1 MHGAALGAAEGEGG
15 RRRQGWDGD
24 FLKEGRACSGTI
36 ALAMSSDF
44 VHLHL
49 HTDYSM
55 LDGACDTKLLCKR
68 AKELDMPAVAMTDHG
83 NIFGAVHFFNDAKEA
98 GVKPILGCELYV
110 CKKEDHRAE
119 PQGDSYNHLIVL
131 AENEAGYK
139 NLTKICSE
147 ASLHGFY
154 YKPRVSK
161 RYLAEHAE
169 GLVALSACLKGEV
182 AERLME
188 GKYEAARTA
197 AKTLEDIFGRGNF
210 FLEIQDQGLEEE
222 KRISKDLFRLE
233 QELEIPMVA
242 TNDCHY
248 ICEDDCVAQ
257 DAMVCI
263 QTGKSIADP
272 NRMKFST
279 NQFFVKSAEEMGRVF
294 KGYEQV
300 LRRTVGIAERC
311 NLQLD
316 KIKNPWPKFDVP
328 EGETIDSYFERI
340 AREGFAK
347 RMNLLRALKE
357 QGKLKHGFG
366 DYEDR
371 LNREINMITQMKF
384 PGYFL
389 IVWDFIRYA
398 RSEGIPVG
406 PGRGSAA
413 GSLVGYAMGITDV
426 DPIQNELLFERFLN
440 PERVSMPDID
450 VDFCMNRRGEVINY
464 VTGKYGR
471 EQVAQIITF
480 GTLAAKAAIKDTGR
494 VLDMPYNEVDR
505 IAKMIPGT
513 PGMTIDKAMAD
524 VTAFNDAYTNDPAI
538 RNLVD
543 TAKKL
548 EGMVRNSGVHASA
561 VVIAPV
567 PLDELVP
574 LYKTK
579 NDEIVTAYDMKAVEK
594 MGLLKMDFLGLT
606 TLTIIDDCLKL
617 IKMTRGETVEM
628 ETLPMEDEE
637 TFVKVFHKGQTS
649 GVFQFESDGMQDVL
663 RRYQPTTVDDLTAL
677 NALYRPG
684 PIQGGMIDDF
694 IERKWGRKKVDYM
707 LPELERLLKETLGV
721 IVYQEQVMQIANV
734 IAGYSLGEAD
744 LLRRAMGKKIA
755 SEMDSQR
762 ERFMQGAA
770 ERKFAK
776 EKAGHIFDLMAQFA
790 GYGFNKSHSAAY
802 AMVAYQT
809 AYLKTHYPVEFM
821 AALLTSVTGKTEDV
835 VKYIGESRE
844 MGIEVLAPD
853 VHESAKD
860 FTPIFS
866 PEGSKIRFGLSAVKN
881 VGGNA
886 IGSIVEARQERRF
899 KGIYDFC
906 ERVDLRLLNKRVLE
920 SLIKSGA
927 MDSLGGRSRLMEA
940 LDKAMEQAQKAARD
954 REAGQH
960 GLFGVF
966 EDASPVA
973 GAAERLPNVPE
984 WEESERLANE
994 KEILGFWITG
1004 HPLEKYQDKI
1014 EDLHAIKTSDVLAMK
1029 RSTNKGEDIF
1039 VAGLITGVRVAKT
1052 RKGDMMAGLVLEDM
1066 HGRVEA
1072 AVFPEAYKR
1081 LSEKVKLEVAV
1092 LVKAAVRVEEDAA
1105 PKLFIN
1111 EITALDD
1118 AKAKTPK
1125 SVRVTIQLPD
1135 AMPET
1140 VDALHGLFTR
1150 SKGEARVLFDLVRP
1164 GEYVVVMEAEG
1175 YNVLA
1180 DRAFMRS
1187 VRELCGP
1194 DSVTVI
1200 D

>member
-1 MHGAALGAAEGEGG
+1 
-15 RRRQGWDGD
+15 
-24 FLKEGRACSGTI
+24 
-36 ALAMSSDF
+36 MSSDF

-98 GVKPILGCELYV
+98 GIKPILGCELYV

-119 PQGDSYNHLIVL
+119 PQGDTYNHLIVL
-131 AENEAGYK
+131 AENEVGYK

-169 GLVALSACLKGEV
+169 GLIGMSACLKGEV

-188 GKYEAARTA
+188 GKYEAARSA

-210 FLEIQDQGLEEE
+210 FLEIQDQGLAEE
-222 KRISKDLFRLE
+222 KRIQRDLFRLE
-233 QELEIPMVA
+233 QDLDIPMVA
-242 TNDCHY
+242 TNDSHY
-248 ICEDDCVAQ
+248 ICEDDCLAQ
-257 DAMVCI
+257 DVMICI

-272 NRMKFST
+272 NRMKFQT
-279 NQFFVKSAEEMGRVF
+279 NQFFVRSYEEMAKVF

-311 NLQLD
+311 NLKLAAV
-316 KIKNPWPKFDVP
+316 KNPFPNFEVP
-328 EGETIDSYFERI
+328 PGETIDSFFERI
-340 AREGFAK
+340 AREGMA
-347 RMNLLRALKE
+347 RRLNLLRERKE
-357 QGKLKHGFG
+357 LGKLKHSFN
-366 DYEDR
+366 DYEER
-371 LNREINMITQMKF
+371 LNREIGIIKQMQF

-398 RSEGIPVG
+398 KENGIPVG

-413 GSLVGYAMGITDV
+413 GSLVGYAMGITDI

-464 VTGKYGR
+464 VTEKYGR

-524 VTAFNDAYTNDPAI
+524 VAAFSDAYTNDPAI

-606 TLTIIDDCLKL
+606 TLTIIDDCLKM
-617 IKMTRGETVEM
+617 IQKTRGETVVM
-628 ETLPMEDEE
+628 ETLPLEDME
-637 TFVKVFHKGQTS
+637 TFEKVFHKGQTS
-649 GVFQFESDGMQDVL
+649 GVFQFESDGMRDVL
-663 RRYQPTTVDDLTAL
+663 RRYQPTTVEDLTAL

-694 IERKWGRKKVDYM
+694 IERKWGRKRVDYM

-755 SEMDSQR
+755 SEMDKQR

-770 ERKFAK
+770 ERKFST

-802 AMVAYQT
+802 ALVAYQT

-821 AALLTSVTGKTEDV
+821 AALLTSVTAKTEDV

-853 VHESAKD
+853 VHESASN
-860 FTPIFS
+860 FTPIIS
-866 PEGSKIRFGLSAVKN
+866 PEGYKIRFGLSAVKN

-886 IGSIVEARQERRF
+886 ITSIIDARKDGHF
-899 KGIYDFC
+899 KGIHDFC
-906 ERVDLRLLNKRVLE
+906 EKVDLRQLNKRVLE

-927 MDSLGGRSRLMEA
+927 MDSLGRRAPLMDV
-940 LDKAMEQAQKAARD
+940 LDKAMEQAQKTARD
-954 REAGQH
+954 RDAGQH
-960 GLFGVF
+960 GLFGIF
-966 EDASPVA
+966 EEATPAAS
-973 GAAERLPNVPE
+973 AADRLPNVPD
-984 WEESERLANE
+984 WEESVRLQNE
-994 KEILGFWITG
+994 KEILGFWISG
-1004 HPLEKYQDKI
+1004 HPLEKYQEKI
-1014 EDLHAIKTSDVLAMK
+1014 EDLHAIKTSDILAMK
-1029 RSTNKGEDIF
+1029 RSTAKNEDIW
-1039 VAGLITGVRVAKT
+1039 VAGLITGVRIAKT
-1052 RKGDMMAGLVLEDM
+1052 RKGDLMAGLTIEDM

-1081 LSEKVKLEVAV
+1081 LHEKVKLEIPV

-1111 EITALDD
+1111 EITPLDE
-1118 AKAKTPK
+1118 AKVKMPRSLRIA
-1125 SVRVTIQLPD
+1125 IQLPE

-1150 SKGEARVLFDLVRP
+1150 SKGDAKVLFDLVRP

-1175 YNVLA
+1175 YNVFA
-1180 DRAFMRS
+1180 DRGFIKN
-1187 VRELCGP
+1187 VEQLCGP
-1194 DSVTVI
+1194 DSIKVI

>member
-1 MHGAALGAAEGEGG
+1 MA
-15 RRRQGWDGD
+15 
-24 FLKEGRACSGTI
+24 
-36 ALAMSSDF
+36 SDF

-68 AKELDMPAVAMTDHG
+68 AKELGMSAVAMTDHG
-83 NIFGAVHFFNDAKEA
+83 NIFGAVHFFNDAKDA
-98 GVKPILGCELYV
+98 GIKPILGCELYV
-110 CKKEDHRAE
+110 CKKEDHRAD

-131 AENEAGYK
+131 AENERGYK

-161 RYLAEHAE
+161 RYLAEHSE
-169 GLVALSACLKGEV
+169 GLIGLSACLKGEV
-182 AERLME
+182 AERLTE
-188 GKYEAARTA
+188 GNYAAARTA

-222 KRISKDLFRLE
+222 KRIHKDLFRLE
-233 QELEIPMVA
+233 QDLEIPMVA
-242 TNDCHY
+242 TNDSHY

-257 DAMVCI
+257 DVMVCI

-272 NRMKFST
+272 NRIKFQT
-279 NQFFVKSAEEMGRVF
+279 NQFFVKSAEEMGKVF
-294 KGYEQV
+294 QGCEPV
-300 LRRTVGIAERC
+300 LQRTLGIAERC
-311 NLQLD
+311 NLTLA
-316 KIKNPWPKFDVP
+316 KIKNPFPNFEVP
-328 EGETIDSYFERI
+328 AGETIDSYFERI
-340 AREGFAK
+340 VREGMAR
-347 RMNLLRALKE
+347 RMNALRALQS
-357 QGKLKHGFG
+357 QGKLRHSFG
-366 DYEDR
+366 EYEER
-371 LNREINMITQMKF
+371 LNREIGIIKQMQF

-398 RSEGIPVG
+398 RESGIPVG

-413 GSLVGYAMGITDV
+413 GSLVGYAMGITDI
-426 DPIQNELLFERFLN
+426 DPIQHELLFERFLN

-494 VLDMPYNEVDR
+494 VMDMPYAEVDR

-513 PGMTIDKAMAD
+513 PGMTIEKAMAAVPAFQD
-524 VTAFNDAYTNDPAI
+524 VYSNDPAI

-548 EGMVRNSGVHASA
+548 EGMVRNAGVHASA
-561 VVIAPV
+561 VVIAPQ

-574 LYKTK
+574 LFKTK
-579 NDEIVTAYDMKAVEK
+579 NDEIVTAYDMTAVEK

-617 IKMTRGETVEM
+617 IRKTRGETVEM
-628 ETLPMEDEE
+628 EKIPLEDEE
-637 TFVKVFHKGQTS
+637 TYKKVFHRGHTS
-649 GVFQFESDGMQDVL
+649 GVFQFESDGMRDVL
-663 RRYQPTTVDDLTAL
+663 RRYQPTTVEDLTAL

-694 IERKWGRKKVDYM
+694 IDRKWGRKKVDYM

-755 SEMDSQR
+755 SEMNQQR

-770 ERKFAK
+770 ERKFPV

-802 AMVAYQT
+802 ALVAYQT

-821 AALLTSVTGKTEDV
+821 AALLTSVTGKTDDV
-835 VKYIGESRE
+835 VKYIAESRE

-853 VHESAKD
+853 IHESAAN
-860 FTPIFS
+860 FTPIIAEAA
-866 PEGSKIRFGLSAVKN
+866 PDAGPGSAPGSAPAPGSGPKIRFGLSAVKN
-881 VGGNA
+881 VGSNA
-886 IGSIVEARQERRF
+886 IGSIVDTRRAGPF
-899 KGIYDFC
+899 RGLYDFC

-927 MDSLGGRSRLMEA
+927 MDSLGPRAQLMSA
-940 LDKAMEQAQKAARD
+940 LDKAMEHAQKSARD

-966 EDASPVA
+966 EEAAHPSASS
-973 GAAERLPNVPE
+973 AEKLPEVPD
-984 WEESERLANE
+984 WDESVRLANE

-1004 HPLEKYQDKI
+1004 HPLQKYREKI
-1014 EDLHAIKTSDVLAMK
+1014 EDLHAVKTSDVLAMK
-1029 RSTNKGEDIF
+1029 RSTAKNEDIL
-1039 VAGLITGVRVAKT
+1039 VAGLITGLRIAKT
-1052 RKGDMMAGLVLEDM
+1052 RKGDLMAGLTIEDM
-1066 HGRVEA
+1066 HGWVEA
-1072 AVFPEAYKR
+1072 AVFPEAYRR
-1081 LSEKVKLEVAV
+1081 LGTQVKLEVPV
-1092 LVKAAVRVEEDAA
+1092 LVKAAVKVEEDVA

-1111 EITALDD
+1111 EITPLDE
-1118 AKAKTPK
+1118 A
-1125 SVRVTIQLPD
+1125 RVKLPRSLRITVPL
-1135 AMPET
+1135 AQSGPEL
-1140 VDALHGLFTR
+1140 VDALHQVFLASPGDA
-1150 SKGEARVLFDLVRP
+1150 KVLFDLVRP
-1164 GEYVVVMEAEG
+1164 GEYVVVMEAQG
-1175 YNVLA
+1175 YNVTA
-1180 DRAFMRS
+1180 DRAFRDR
-1187 VRELCGP
+1187 VGELCGP
-1194 DSVTVI
+1194 NAIKVVD
-1200 D
+1200 

>member
-1 MHGAALGAAEGEGG
+1 
-15 RRRQGWDGD
+15 
-24 FLKEGRACSGTI
+24 
-36 ALAMSSDF
+36 MSSDF

-49 HTDYSM
+49 HSDYSM

-68 AKELDMPAVAMTDHG
+68 AKELNMPAVAMTDHG
-83 NIFGAVHFFNDAKEA
+83 NIFGAVHFFNDAKDA
-98 GVKPILGCELYV
+98 GIKPILGCELYV

-131 AENEAGYK
+131 AENQAGYK

-161 RYLAEHAE
+161 RYLAEHSE
-169 GLVALSACLKGEV
+169 GLIGLSACLKGEV
-182 AERLME
+182 AERLTE

-210 FLEIQDQGLEEE
+210 FLEIQDQGLPEE
-222 KRISKDLFRLE
+222 KRIHKDLFRLE
-233 QELEIPMVA
+233 QDLDIPMVA
-242 TNDCHY
+242 TNDSHY
-248 ICEDDCVAQ
+248 ICEDDCLAQ
-257 DAMVCI
+257 DVMICI

-272 NRMKFST
+272 NRMKFQT
-279 NQFFVKSAEEMGRVF
+279 NQFYVKSAEEMGKVF
-294 KGYEQV
+294 QGYEQV

-311 NLQLD
+311 NLKLA
-316 KIKNPWPKFDVP
+316 KIENPFPKFDVP

-340 AREGFAK
+340 AREGMAR
-347 RMNLLRALKE
+347 RMNLLRELKAA
-357 QGKLKHGFG
+357 GKLRHSFA
-366 DYEDR
+366 DYEER
-371 LNREINMITQMKF
+371 LSREIGIIKQMKF

-398 RSEGIPVG
+398 RDNGIPVG

-413 GSLVGYAMGITDV
+413 GSLVGYAMGITDI

-450 VDFCMNRRGEVINY
+450 VDFCMNRRGEVITY
-464 VTGKYGR
+464 VTEKYGR

-513 PGMTIDKAMAD
+513 PNMTIDKAMAD
-524 VTAFNDAYTNDPAI
+524 VAAFHDVYTNDPAI

-617 IKMTRGETVEM
+617 IKVTRGETVVM
-628 ETLPMEDEE
+628 EKIPMEDAE
-637 TFVKVFHKGQTS
+637 TYEKVFHRGHTS
-649 GVFQFESDGMQDVL
+649 GVFQFESDGMRDVL
-663 RRYQPTTVDDLTAL
+663 RRYQPTTVEDLTAL

-694 IERKWGRKKVDYM
+694 IDRKWGRKKVDYM
-707 LPELERLLKETLGV
+707 LPELERVLKETLGV

-744 LLRRAMGKKIA
+744 LLRRAMGKKNEE
-755 SEMDSQR
+755 EMGKQR

-770 ERKFAK
+770 QRKFSTD
-776 EKAGHIFDLMAQFA
+776 KAGHLFDLMAQFA
-790 GYGFNKSHSAAY
+790 GYGFNKSHAAAY
-802 AMVAYQT
+802 AMVAYHT

-821 AALLTSVTGKTEDV
+821 AALLTSVTSKTEDV

-853 VHESAKD
+853 VHESASN
-860 FTPIFS
+860 FTPIVS
-866 PEGSKIRFGLSAVKN
+866 QVAPGDEHASVRDGNAATEAAAAAGALSYKIRFGLSAVKN

-886 IGSIVEARQERRF
+886 IESIVAARKGGRF

-906 ERVDLRLLNKRVLE
+906 EKVELRLLNKRVLE

-927 MDSLGGRSRLMEA
+927 MDSLGRRAQLMEV
-940 LDKAMEQAQKAARD
+940 LDKAMEQAQKTARD
-954 REAGQH
+954 RDAGQH
-960 GLFGVF
+960 GLFGIF
-966 EDASPVA
+966 EEEPGSGAQGSSQDA
-973 GAAERLPNVPE
+973 GQRLPNVPD
-984 WEESERLANE
+984 WEESVRLANE
-994 KEILGFWITG
+994 KEVLGFWISG

-1014 EDLHAIKTSDVLAMK
+1014 EDLHAMKSSEVLAMK
-1029 RSTNKGEDIF
+1029 HSTAKNEDIT
-1039 VAGLITGVRVAKT
+1039 VAGLITGVRIAKT
-1052 RKGDMMAGLVLEDM
+1052 RKGDLMAGLVLEDM

-1081 LSEKVKLEVAV
+1081 LAEKVKLEIPV
-1092 LVKAAVRVEEDAA
+1092 LVRAAVRVEEDAA

-1111 EITALDD
+1111 EITPLDE
-1118 AKAKTPK
+1118 AKVKLPRSLRIA
-1125 SVRVTIQLPD
+1125 IQLPETL
-1135 AMPET
+1135 PET
-1140 VDALHGLFTR
+1140 VDALHGLFAR
-1150 SKGEARVLFDLVRP
+1150 SKGDGKVLFDLVRP
-1164 GEYVVVMEAEG
+1164 GEYVVVMEADG
-1175 YNVLA
+1175 YNVCA
-1180 DRAFMRS
+1180 DRAFMKS
-1187 VRELCGP
+1187 VEQLCGP
-1194 DSVTVI
+1194 DSIKVI

>member
-1 MHGAALGAAEGEGG
+1 
-15 RRRQGWDGD
+15 
-24 FLKEGRACSGTI
+24 
-36 ALAMSSDF
+36 
-44 VHLHL
+44 
-49 HTDYSM
+49 
-55 LDGACDTKLLCKR
+55 
-68 AKELDMPAVAMTDHG
+68 MPAVAMTDHG
-83 NIFGAVHFFNDAKEA
+83 NIFGAVHFFNDAKAA
-98 GVKPILGCELYV
+98 GIKPILGCELYV

-161 RYLAEHAE
+161 RYLAEHSE
-169 GLVALSACLKGEV
+169 GLIGLSACLKGEV
-182 AERLME
+182 AERLTE
-188 GKYEAARTA
+188 GKYEAARSA

-210 FLEIQDQGLEEE
+210 FLEIQDQGLPEE
-222 KRISKDLFRLE
+222 KRIQQDLLRLEKDLD
-233 QELEIPMVA
+233 IPMVA
-242 TNDCHY
+242 TNDSHY
-248 ICEDDCVAQ
+248 ICEDDSLAQ
-257 DAMVCI
+257 DAMICI

-272 NRMKFST
+272 NRMKFQT
-279 NQFFVKSAEEMGRVF
+279 NQFYVKSAEEMGKVF
-294 KGYEQV
+294 LGHEQF
-300 LRRTVGIAERC
+300 LTRTVGIAERC
-311 NLQLD
+311 NLKLA
-316 KIKNPWPKFDVP
+316 KVENPFPKFDVP
-328 EGETIDSYFERI
+328 AGETIDSYFERI
-340 AREGFAK
+340 AREGMAK
-347 RMNLLRALKE
+347 RMNLLREL
-357 QGKLKHGFG
+357 QNRGKLKHGFG
-366 DYEDR
+366 DYEER
-371 LNREINMITQMKF
+371 LSREIGIIKQMKF

-398 RSEGIPVG
+398 KDNGIPVG

-413 GSLVGYAMGITDV
+413 GSLIAYAMGITDI

-450 VDFCMNRRGEVINY
+450 VDFCMNRRGEVIHY
-464 VTGKYGR
+464 VTEKYGR

-480 GTLAAKAAIKDTGR
+480 GTMAAKAAIKDTGR

-524 VTAFNDAYTNDPAI
+524 VAAFSDAYTNDPAI

-579 NDEIVTAYDMKAVEK
+579 NDEIVTAYDMTAVEK

-617 IKMTRGETVEM
+617 IQKTRGETVVM
-628 ETLPMEDEE
+628 ETIPLEDAE
-637 TFVKVFHKGQTS
+637 TYEKVFHKGQTS
-649 GVFQFESDGMQDVL
+649 GVFQFESDGMRDVL
-663 RRYQPTTVDDLTAL
+663 RRYQPTTVEDLTAL

-694 IERKWGRKKVDYM
+694 IDRKWERKKVDYM

-744 LLRRAMGKKIA
+744 LLRRAMGKKNEE
-755 SEMDSQR
+755 EMGKQR

-770 ERKFAK
+770 ERKFSVD
-776 EKAGHIFDLMAQFA
+776 KAGHIFDLMAQFA

-802 AMVAYQT
+802 ALVAYHT

-835 VKYIGESRE
+835 VKYIAESRE

-853 VHESAKD
+853 VHESAAN
-860 FTPIFS
+860 FTPIIA
-866 PEGSKIRFGLSAVKN
+866 PEGATAPHSPKEGGYGPPAGSEGYKIRFGLSAVKN

-886 IGSIVEARQERRF
+886 IGSIIEARKDGHF
-899 KGIYDFC
+899 KGIFDLC
-906 ERVDLRLLNKRVLE
+906 EKVDLRLLNKRVVE

-927 MDSLGGRSRLMEA
+927 MDTLGRRAQLMEV
-940 LDKAMEQAQKAARD
+940 LDKAMEEAQKTARD
-954 REAGQH
+954 RDAGQH
-960 GLFGVF
+960 GLFGIF
-966 EDASPVA
+966 EEASPAAGVA
-973 GAAERLPNVPE
+973 DRLPNVPD
-984 WEESERLANE
+984 WEESVRLANE
-994 KEILGFWITG
+994 KEILGFWISG
-1004 HPLEKYQDKI
+1004 HPLEKYQEKI

-1029 RSTNKGEDIF
+1029 NSTPKNEDIL
-1039 VAGLITGVRVAKT
+1039 VGGLITGVRIAKT
-1052 RKGDMMAGLVLEDM
+1052 RKGDLMAGLVIEDM

-1081 LSEKVKLEVAV
+1081 LQEKVKLEIPV
-1092 LVKAAVRVEEDAA
+1092 LVRAAVRVEEDAA

-1111 EITALDD
+1111 EITPLDE
-1118 AKAKTPK
+1118 AKVKLPRSLRIA
-1125 SVRVTIQLPD
+1125 IQLQE

-1140 VDALHGLFTR
+1140 VDALHGIFTR
-1150 SKGEARVLFDLVRP
+1150 SKGDAKVLFDLVRP

-1175 YNVLA
+1175 YNVSA
-1180 DRAFMRS
+1180 DRSFIKS
-1187 VRELCGP
+1187 VEQLCGP
-1194 DSVTVI
+1194 DSIKII

>member
-1 MHGAALGAAEGEGG
+1 
-15 RRRQGWDGD
+15 
-24 FLKEGRACSGTI
+24 
-36 ALAMSSDF
+36 
-44 VHLHL
+44 
-49 HTDYSM
+49 M
-55 LDGACDTKLLCKR
+55 LDGACDTKVLCKR
-68 AKELDMPAVAMTDHG
+68 AKELQMPAVAMTDHG
-83 NIFGAVHFFNDAKEA
+83 NIFGAVHFFNDAKDA
-98 GVKPILGCELYV
+98 GIKPILGCELYV

-131 AENEAGYK
+131 AENETGYK

-161 RYLAEHAE
+161 RYLAEHSE
-169 GLVALSACLKGEV
+169 GLIGLSACLKGEV
-182 AERLME
+182 AERLTE

-222 KRISKDLFRLE
+222 KRIQKDLFRLE
-233 QELEIPMVA
+233 QDLAIPMVA
-242 TNDCHY
+242 TNDSHY
-248 ICEDDCVAQ
+248 ICEDDCLAQ
-257 DAMVCI
+257 DAMICI

-272 NRMKFST
+272 NRMKFQT
-279 NQFFVKSAEEMGRVF
+279 NQFFVKSAEEMGKVF
-294 KGYEQV
+294 QGYEQV
-300 LRRTVGIAERC
+300 LQRTMGIAERC
-311 NLQLD
+311 NLKLA
-316 KIKNPWPKFDVP
+316 KIENPFPKFEVP

-340 AREGFAK
+340 AREGMAR
-347 RMNLLRALKE
+347 RMNLLKVLQA
-357 QGKLKHGFG
+357 QGKLRHSFAE
-366 DYEDR
+366 YEER
-371 LNREINMITQMKF
+371 LNREIGIIKQMKF

-398 RSEGIPVG
+398 KENGIPVG

-426 DPIQNELLFERFLN
+426 DPIQHELLFERFLN

-450 VDFCMNRRGEVINY
+450 VDFCMNRRGKVIHY
-464 VTGKYGR
+464 VTEKYGR

-494 VLDMPYNEVDR
+494 VLDMPYAEVDR

-513 PGMTIDKAMAD
+513 PGMTIDKAMAEVAAFQD
-524 VTAFNDAYTNDPAI
+524 VYTNDPAI

-579 NDEIVTAYDMKAVEK
+579 NDEIVTAYDMTAVEK

-617 IKMTRGETVEM
+617 IKMTQGETVEM
-628 ETLPMEDEE
+628 ETIPLEDVE
-637 TFVKVFHKGQTS
+637 TYEKVFHRGHTS
-649 GVFQFESDGMQDVL
+649 GVFQFESDGMRDVL
-663 RRYQPTTVDDLTAL
+663 RRYQPTTVEDLTAL

-707 LPELERLLKETLGV
+707 LPELERVLKETLGV

-734 IAGYSLGEAD
+734 LAGYSLGEAD

-755 SEMDSQR
+755 AEMDKQR
-762 ERFMQGAA
+762 ERFMQGAG
-770 ERKFAK
+770 ERKFPV
-776 EKAGHIFDLMAQFA
+776 EKAGRIFDLMAEFA
-790 GYGFNKSHSAAY
+790 GYGFNKSHAAAY
-802 AMVAYQT
+802 ALVAYHT

-853 VHESAKD
+853 VHESAAN
-860 FTPIFS
+860 FTPIFT
-866 PEGSKIRFGLSAVKN
+866 PEASKIRFGLSAVKN
-881 VGGNA
+881 VGSNA
-886 IGSIVEARQERRF
+886 ITSIVDARRTGPF

-927 MDSLGGRSRLMEA
+927 MDSLGGRAQLTTV
-940 LDKAMEQAQKAARD
+940 LDKAMEQAQKTARD
-954 REAGQH
+954 RDAGQH
-960 GLFGVF
+960 GLFGIF
-966 EDASPVA
+966 EE
-973 GAAERLPNVPE
+973 AATAAATGERLPNVPD
-984 WEESERLANE
+984 WDESVRLANE
-994 KEILGFWITG
+994 KEILGFWISG
-1004 HPLEKYQDKI
+1004 HPLEKYQEKI
-1014 EDLHAIKTSDVLAMK
+1014 EDLHALKTSDVLAMK
-1029 RSTNKGEDIF
+1029 RSTPKNEDIA
-1039 VAGLITGVRVAKT
+1039 VAGLITGVRIAKT
-1052 RKGDMMAGLVLEDM
+1052 RKGDLMAGLVLEDM

-1081 LSEKVKLEVAV
+1081 LVEKVKLEVPV

-1111 EITALDD
+1111 EISPLEE
-1118 AKAKTPK
+1118 AKVKLPR
-1125 SVRVTIQLPD
+1125 SVRITIRLGE
-1135 AMPET
+1135 ARPET
-1140 VDALHGLFTR
+1140 VDALHGIFTR
-1150 SKGEARVLFDLVRP
+1150 SKGDARVLFDLVRE
-1164 GEYVVVMEAEG
+1164 GEYLVVMEAEG
-1175 YNVLA
+1175 YNVSA
-1180 DRAFMRS
+1180 DRAFLKS
-1187 VRELCGP
+1187 VSELCGP
-1194 DSVTVI
+1194 DSVKII

>member
-1 MHGAALGAAEGEGG
+1 MVCGEPLRGRHDVFLTGYCFHGGCGLQSA
-15 RRRQGWDGD
+15 
-24 FLKEGRACSGTI
+24 I
-36 ALAMSSDF
+36 AMSSDF

-68 AKELDMPAVAMTDHG
+68 AKELGMPAVAMTDHG
-83 NIFGAVHFFNDAKEA
+83 NIFGAVHFFDDAKAA
-98 GVKPILGCELYV
+98 GIKAILGCELYV
-110 CKKEDHRAE
+110 CKKDDHRAE

-154 YKPRVSK
+154 YKPRISK

-169 GLVALSACLKGEV
+169 GLIGMSACLKGEV

-188 GKYEAARTA
+188 GKYEAARSA

-210 FLEIQDQGLEEE
+210 FLEIQDQGLAEE
-222 KRISKDLFRLE
+222 KRIHKDLFRLE
-233 QELEIPMVA
+233 QDLDIPMVA
-242 TNDCHY
+242 TNDSHY
-248 ICEDDCVAQ
+248 ICEDDSLAQ
-257 DAMVCI
+257 DVMICI

-272 NRMKFST
+272 NRMKFQT
-279 NQFFVKSAEEMGRVF
+279 NQFFVKSYEEMAKVF
-294 KGYEQV
+294 QGYEQV
-300 LRRTVGIAERC
+300 LHRTVGIAERC
-311 NLQLD
+311 NLKLA
-316 KIKNPWPKFDVP
+316 KIQNPFPNFEVP
-328 EGETIDSYFERI
+328 PGESIDSFFERV
-340 AREGFAK
+340 AREGMAQ
-347 RMNLLRALKE
+347 RMNLLRELKE
-357 QGKLKHGFG
+357 LGKLRHSFS
-366 DYEDR
+366 DYEER
-371 LNREINMITQMKF
+371 LNREIGIIKQMQF

-398 RSEGIPVG
+398 RDQGIPVG

-464 VTGKYGR
+464 VTEKYGR

-524 VTAFNDAYTNDPAI
+524 VAAFADAYTNDPAI

-617 IKMTRGETVEM
+617 IKMTRGETVVM
-628 ETLPMEDEE
+628 EKIPLEDTE
-637 TFVKVFHKGQTS
+637 TYEKVFHKGQTS
-649 GVFQFESDGMQDVL
+649 GVFQFESDGMRDVL
-663 RRYQPTTVDDLTAL
+663 RRYQPTTVEDLTAL

-734 IAGYSLGEAD
+734 LAGYSLGEAD
-744 LLRRAMGKKIA
+744 LLRRAMGKKNEE
-755 SEMDSQR
+755 EMGKQR
-762 ERFMQGAA
+762 ARFMQGAA
-770 ERKFAK
+770 ERKFST

-790 GYGFNKSHSAAY
+790 GYGFNKSHAAAY
-802 AMVAYQT
+802 ALVAYHT

-821 AALLTSVTGKTEDV
+821 AALLTSVTSKTEDV

-853 VHESAKD
+853 VHESAAN
-860 FTPIFS
+860 FTPIIA
-866 PEGSKIRFGLSAVKN
+866 PARNGSDAGTGDRRPSVADAGIQDSLWPLGGEERGSERDHLDCGGAQGRALQGNLRFLRA
-881 VGGNA
+881 GGFA
-886 IGSIVEARQERRF
+886 AAEQAGAGVADQERGDGFAGTR
-899 KGIYDFC
+899 
-906 ERVDLRLLNKRVLE
+906 
-920 SLIKSGA
+920 
-927 MDSLGGRSRLMEA
+927 
-940 LDKAMEQAQKAARD
+940 AR
-954 REAGQH
+954 
-960 GLFGVF
+960 
-966 EDASPVA
+966 
-973 GAAERLPNVPE
+973 N
-984 WEESERLANE
+984 
-994 KEILGFWITG
+994 
-1004 HPLEKYQDKI
+1004 
-1014 EDLHAIKTSDVLAMK
+1014 
-1029 RSTNKGEDIF
+1029 
-1039 VAGLITGVRVAKT
+1039 
-1052 RKGDMMAGLVLEDM
+1052 
-1066 HGRVEA
+1066 
-1072 AVFPEAYKR
+1072 
-1081 LSEKVKLEVAV
+1081 
-1092 LVKAAVRVEEDAA
+1092 
-1105 PKLFIN
+1105 
-1111 EITALDD
+1111 
-1118 AKAKTPK
+1118 
-1125 SVRVTIQLPD
+1125 
-1135 AMPET
+1135 
-1140 VDALHGLFTR
+1140 
-1150 SKGEARVLFDLVRP
+1150 
-1164 GEYVVVMEAEG
+1164 
-1175 YNVLA
+1175 
-1180 DRAFMRS
+1180 
-1187 VRELCGP
+1187 
-1194 DSVTVI
+1194 
-1200 D
+1200 

>member
-1 MHGAALGAAEGEGG
+1 
-15 RRRQGWDGD
+15 
-24 FLKEGRACSGTI
+24 
-36 ALAMSSDF
+36 
-44 VHLHL
+44 
-49 HTDYSM
+49 M

-98 GVKPILGCELYV
+98 GIKPILGCELYV

-169 GLVALSACLKGEV
+169 GLIGLSACLKGEV
-182 AERLME
+182 AERLTE

-222 KRISKDLFRLE
+222 KRIHKDLFRLE
-233 QELEIPMVA
+233 QDLEIPMVA
-242 TNDCHY
+242 TNDSHY
-248 ICEDDCVAQ
+248 ICEDDCRAQ
-257 DAMVCI
+257 DVMVCI
-263 QTGKSIADP
+263 QTGKSINDP
-272 NRMKFST
+272 NRMKFQT
-279 NQFFVKSAEEMGRVF
+279 NQFFVKSYDEMAKVF

-311 NLQLD
+311 HLKLE
-316 KIKNPWPKFDVP
+316 KIENPWPKFDVP

-340 AREGFAK
+340 ARDGMAK
-347 RMNLLRALKE
+347 RMNLLRELKDL
-357 QGKLKHGFG
+357 GKLRHSFG
-366 DYEDR
+366 DYEER
-371 LNREINMITQMKF
+371 LNREIGIIKQMKF

-398 RSEGIPVG
+398 REQGIPVG

-413 GSLVGYAMGITDV
+413 GSLVGYAMGITDI

-464 VTGKYGR
+464 VTEKYGR

-524 VTAFNDAYTNDPAI
+524 VQAFHDVYTNDAEI

-617 IKMTRGETVEM
+617 IKMTRGETVVM
-628 ETLPMEDEE
+628 EKIPLEDKE
-637 TFVKVFHKGQTS
+637 TFEKVFHKAQTS
-649 GVFQFESDGMQDVL
+649 GVFQFESDGMRDVL
-663 RRYQPTTVDDLTAL
+663 RRYQPTTVEDLTAL

-694 IERKWGRKKVDYM
+694 IERKWGRKRVDYM

-744 LLRRAMGKKIA
+744 LLRRAMGKKNA
-755 SEMDSQR
+755 AEMDKQR

-770 ERKFAK
+770 ERKFSA
-776 EKAGHIFDLMAQFA
+776 ERAGHIFDLMAEFA

-802 AMVAYQT
+802 ALVAYHT

-835 VKYIGESRE
+835 VKYIAESRE

-853 VHESAKD
+853 VHESAAN
-860 FTPIFS
+860 FTPIIAT
-866 PEGSKIRFGLSAVKN
+866 EGSASGTGQQTALRSQTLGYKIRFGLSAVKN
-881 VGGNA
+881 VGQNA
-886 IGSIVEARQERRF
+886 IGSIVEMRAAGHF

-906 ERVDLRLLNKRVLE
+906 ERVDLRQLNKRVLE

-927 MDSLGGRSRLMEA
+927 MDSLGRRSQLIDV

-954 REAGQH
+954 RDAGQH
-960 GLFGVF
+960 GLFGIF
-966 EDASPVA
+966 EDATP
-973 GAAERLPNVPE
+973 AASGMERLPNTPD
-984 WEESERLANE
+984 WEESVRLANE
-994 KEILGFWITG
+994 KEILGFWISG
-1004 HPLEKYQDKI
+1004 HPLEKYQEKI
-1014 EDLHAIKTSDVLAMK
+1014 EDLHALKSVDVLAMK
-1029 RSTNKGEDIF
+1029 RSTPKNEDISIG
-1039 VAGLITGVRVAKT
+1039 GLITGVRIAKT
-1052 RKGDMMAGLVLEDM
+1052 RKGDLMAGLVLEDM

-1081 LSEKVKLEVAV
+1081 LSEKVKLEIPV
-1092 LVKAAVRVEEDAA
+1092 LVRAAVRVEEDAA

-1111 EITALDD
+1111 EITPLDE
-1118 AKAKTPK
+1118 AKVKLPRSLRIA
-1125 SVRVTIQLPD
+1125 IQLPETL
-1135 AMPET
+1135 PET

-1150 SKGEARVLFDLVRP
+1150 SKGDAKVLFDLVRP
-1164 GEYVVVMEAEG
+1164 GEFVVVMEAEG

-1180 DRAFMRS
+1180 DRAFMKS
-1187 VRELCGP
+1187 VQQLCGAE
-1194 DSVTVI
+1194 SIKVI

>member
-1 MHGAALGAAEGEGG
+1 
-15 RRRQGWDGD
+15 
-24 FLKEGRACSGTI
+24 
-36 ALAMSSDF
+36 MSSDF
-44 VHLHL
+44 VHLHI

-68 AKELDMPAVAMTDHG
+68 AKELDMPAIAMTDHG

-98 GVKPILGCELYV
+98 GIKPILGCELYI

-131 AENEAGYK
+131 AENEVGYK

-169 GLVALSACLKGEV
+169 GLIGMSACLKGEV

-188 GKYEAARTA
+188 GKYEAARSA
-197 AKTLEDIFGRGNF
+197 AKTFEDIFGRGNF
-210 FLEIQDQGLEEE
+210 FLEIQDQGLQEE
-222 KRISKDLFRLE
+222 KRIHNDLFRLE
-233 QELEIPMVA
+233 KDLEIPMVA
-242 TNDCHY
+242 TNDSHY
-248 ICEDDCVAQ
+248 LCQDDSVAQ

-272 NRMKFST
+272 NRMKFET
-279 NQFFVKSAEEMGRVF
+279 NQFYVKSAEEMAKVF
-294 KGYEQV
+294 KGHEEV

-311 NLQLD
+311 NLKLA
-316 KIKNPWPKFDVP
+316 KVENPFPKFDVP

-340 AREGFAK
+340 AREGMARRFE
-347 RMNLLRALKE
+347 LLRDLRDK
-357 QGKLKHGFG
+357 GKLRHSFS
-366 DYEDR
+366 DYEER
-371 LNREINMITQMKF
+371 LNREIGIIKQMRF

-398 RSEGIPVG
+398 REHGVPVG

-413 GSLVGYAMGITDV
+413 GSLVGYAMGITNI

-450 VDFCMNRRGEVINY
+450 VDFCMNKRGEVIKY
-464 VTGKYGR
+464 VTEKYGR

-494 VLDMPYNEVDR
+494 VLDMPYSEVDR

-513 PGMTIDKAMAD
+513 PGMTIDKALAD
-524 VTAFNDAYTNDPAI
+524 VAAFEDVYTNDPAV

-617 IKMTRGETVEM
+617 IKMTRDETVAM
-628 ETLPMEDEE
+628 EKIPLEDEE
-637 TFVKVFHKGQTS
+637 TYAKVFHKGQTS
-649 GVFQFESDGMQDVL
+649 GVFQFESDGMRDVL
-663 RRYQPTTVDDLTAL
+663 RRYQPMTVEDLTAL

-755 SEMDSQR
+755 SEMDKQR

-770 ERKFAK
+770 ERKFST

-802 AMVAYQT
+802 ALVAYHT

-835 VKYIGESRE
+835 VKYIAESRE

-853 VHESAKD
+853 VQESESN
-860 FTPIFS
+860 FTPIVT
-866 PEGSKIRFGLSAVKN
+866 PEGYKIRFGLSAVKN
-881 VGGNA
+881 VGANA
-886 IGSIVEARQERRF
+886 ISSILEARKEGRF
-899 KGIYDFC
+899 KGIFDFC
-906 ERVDLRLLNKRVLE
+906 ERVDLRQLNKRVLE

-927 MDSLGGRSRLMEA
+927 MDSLGRRAQLMDV
-940 LDKAMEQAQKAARD
+940 LDKAIERAQKTVRD

-960 GLFGVF
+960 GLFGLF
-966 EDASPVA
+966 EEASPSA
-973 GAAERLPNVPE
+973 SAAESLPNLPD
-984 WEESERLANE
+984 WEESVRLANE
-994 KEILGFWITG
+994 KEILGFWISG

-1014 EDLHAIKTSDVLAMK
+1014 EDLQALKTSDVLAMT
-1029 RSTNKGEDIF
+1029 RSTPKNED
-1039 VAGLITGVRVAKT
+1039 VSVGGLITGVRIAKT
-1052 RKGDMMAGLVLEDM
+1052 RKGDLMAGLVIEDM

-1081 LSEKVKLEVAV
+1081 LHEKVKLEVPV

-1111 EITALDD
+1111 EIIPLEE
-1118 AKAKTPK
+1118 AKVKLPR
-1125 SVRVTIQLPD
+1125 SLRITIQLPD
-1135 AMPET
+1135 ARPET
-1140 VDALHGLFTR
+1140 VDALHGVFTR
-1150 SKGEARVLFDLVRP
+1150 CPGDAKVLFDLVRP

-1175 YNVLA
+1175 YNVTA
-1180 DRAFMRS
+1180 DRAFKKS
-1187 VRELCGP
+1187 VQQLCGP
-1194 DSVTVI
+1194 DSIKVI